1 MMVDEALGGIRLV
14 GFDTPPFIYF
24 VERHPTYIAAMH
36 RVFQRMNAGLLDG
49 VTSVI
54 TLAEALVHPKRTR
67 DQQLEGVYKD
77 LLLRGQ
83 GLHLLAID
91 PAIADVAADLRAR
104 YNVRTPDA
112 LQIASAL
119 VAGCQV
125 FLTNDA
131 DLRRVTEL
139 RVLALDELTA

>member
-1 MMVDEALGGIRLV
+1 MNVDEALGGIMLV

-24 VERHPTYIAAMH
+24 VERHPTYIAVLH

-54 TLAEALVHPKRTR
+54 TLVEALVHPKRTG
-67 DQQLEGVYKD
+67 DQQLEEVYKE

-83 GLHLLAID
+83 GLRLLAID
-91 PAIADVAADLRAR
+91 PAIADVAAGLRAR

-112 LQIASAL
+112 LHLASAL

-139 RVLALDELTA
+139 RVLALDELTV

>member
-49 VTSVI
+49 VTS
-54 TLAEALVHPKRTR
+54 EALVHPKRTR

-83 GLHLLAID
+83 GLRLLAID

>member
-1 MMVDEALGGIRLV
+1 MNVDEALGGIRLV

-24 VERHPTYIAAMH
+24 VERHPTYVAVLH

-49 VTSVI
+49 ITSVI
-54 TLAEALVHPKRTR
+54 TLAEVLVHPKRTG
-67 DQQLEGVYKD
+67 DQQLEEVCKE

-83 GLHLLAID
+83 GLRVLAID

-104 YNVRTPDA
+104 YTIRTPDA

-139 RVLALDELTA
+139 RVLTLDELTV

>member
-1 MMVDEALGGIRLV
+1 MMVEEALGGIRLV
-14 GFDTPPFIYF
+14 GFDTPPFTYF
-24 VERHPTYIAAMH
+24 VERHPTYVAMLH

-49 VTSVI
+49 VTSVV
-54 TLAEALVHPKRTR
+54 TLAEVLAHPKRTG
-67 DQQLEGVYKD
+67 DQQLEEVYKD

-83 GLHLLAID
+83 GLRLLAID
-91 PAIADVAADLRAR
+91 PAIADVAAGLRAR

-119 VAGCQV
+119 VAGCGV

-139 RVLALDELTA
+139 RALALNELTA

>member
-1 MMVDEALGGIRLV
+1 MNVDEALGGIRLV

-24 VERHPTYIAAMH
+24 VERHPTYVAVLH

-49 VTSVI
+49 ITSVI
-54 TLAEALVHPKRTR
+54 TLAEVLVHPKRTG
-67 DQQLEGVYKD
+67 DQQLEEVCKE

-83 GLHLLAID
+83 GLRVLAID

-104 YNVRTPDA
+104 YTIRTPDA

-119 VAGCQV
+119 VAGCQT

-139 RVLALDELTA
+139 QVLALDELTV